1 MENIFDNR
9 KNPFTVPQ
17 NHFERLED
25 HIILRKNAQK
35 SFRTPDF
42 YFDKLEDKILSRT
55 INNKNKGRVI
65 SLFYNVKYWAAAA
78 CIALFLFAG
87 SFWFHNNNSYN
98 QQSYAANGQKT
109 MVSPV
114 SNKTLLAGKTPNVN
128 NTQTSASRNNTV
140 SDFPQ
145 RTASKKEGGT
155 WAYSSQK
162 TDKNNINTAP
172 TTTSAQAF
180 DDRST
185 SSEVIYNAYF
195 APEDEDYSDDYILF
209 L

>member
-9 KNPFTVPQ
+9 KHPFTVPE

-55 INNKNKGRVI
+55 INNKNRGKII
-65 SLFYNVKYWAAAA
+65 SLFYNVKYWAVAA

-109 MVSPV
+109 VVSPA
-114 SNKTLLAGKTPNVN
+114 SNKILLASKTPNVN
-128 NTQTSASRNNTV
+128 NTQTSAPNNTV

-145 RTASKKEGGT
+145 RTASKKEGGA

-162 TDKNNINTAP
+162 TDKNNVNTAS
-172 TTTSAQAF
+172 TTTVSTQAF